1 MTFLLLNMNF
11 TYYSSWEN
19 WFFKKDQLFFPI
31 CFYLFSCPFVMYFKN
46 MKKKITKTHFEIF
59 NNSLISLTPGP
70 LCTVKVICFNI
81 TSSIVKTGFSFKN
94 VWTQLSYFFLFL
106 SYVLWSVH
114 LSKKGIATSLHCGS
128 LTWTYVN
135 PTYFTIH
142 QFLIR

>member
-1 MTFLLLNMNF
+1 MTFLLLNMTL

-70 LCTVKVICFNI
+70 LCIGGI
-81 TSSIVKTGFSFKN
+81 TMNPIFKDAGWN
-94 VWTQLSYFFLFL
+94 LFGL
-106 SYVLWSVH
+106 NLYE
-114 LSKKGIATSLHCGS
+114 
-128 LTWTYVN
+128 
-135 PTYFTIH
+135 FE
-142 QFLIR
+142 